1 MIKNYATMEIRKSA
15 RETKD
20 ITNYYILEEEKFGLK
35 ILRNSNSEGT
45 KEEEVII
52 HNISEK
58 EEFVENIID
67 TIIQNNSDISQ
78 LSYVIE
84 DLLSQDKI
92 KSDLK
97 NESEQQSLV

>member
-1 MIKNYATMEIRKSA
+1 MIKNYATMEIRKS
-15 RETKD
+15 RKETKD

-35 ILRNSNSEGT
+35 ILRSSESENT

-58 EEFVENIID
+58 EEVVENIID
-67 TIIQNNSDISQ
+67 TIIENNSDISQ

-84 DLLSQDKI
+84 DLLNQDN
-92 KSDLK
+92 LK
-97 NESEQQSLV
+97 KGMTNESEQQSLV

>member
-1 MIKNYATMEIRKSA
+1 MIKNYATMEIHKSEKA
-15 RETKD
+15 TKD

-35 ILRNSNSEGT
+35 ILRNCDNEET

-58 EEFVENIID
+58 EEIVENIID

-78 LSYVIE
+78 LSYIIE
-84 DLLSQDKI
+84 DLLSQDRVKA
-92 KSDLK
+92 
-97 NESEQQSLV
+97 EAGQQSLV